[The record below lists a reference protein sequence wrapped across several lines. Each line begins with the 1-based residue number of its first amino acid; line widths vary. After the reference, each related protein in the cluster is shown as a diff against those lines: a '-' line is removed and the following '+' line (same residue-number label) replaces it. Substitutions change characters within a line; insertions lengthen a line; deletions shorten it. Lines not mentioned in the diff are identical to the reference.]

1 MIDYTVPVVASV
13 TYPET
18 VCDCLASD
26 LAPYDYRKSHG
37 RIFFTFLPLG
47 ETHLWMKD
55 LEGKNLLL
63 VTVMPGRVESCL

>member
-26 LAPYDYRKSHG
+26 LSPYDYG
-37 RIFFTFLPLG
+37 RIFC
-47 ETHLWMKD
+47 H
-55 LEGKNLLL
+55 KNP
-63 VTVMPGRVESCL
+63 VS